1 MAEYAIY
8 LRDST
13 LRRVAVIEDYADM
26 AVLLSFNA
34 AGGFDF
40 KVPAASLA
48 ALLTPGAGVVIERDG
63 VPLLS
68 GPIDATR
75 RTWAQDADHLILSG
89 PDDTIALA
97 DRVAL
102 PVPAAAPN
110 ATGNAYAAAA
120 YDVRTGAAETVMRG
134 YVDANAGPGA
144 RSERA
149 VPGLRLATDLG
160 RGGTITGR
168 ARFDALDELLRDLA
182 LAGGDLGFRV
192 VQATDAAALEF
203 QVYPTRDMTATAVF
217 AAEYGNLRA
226 YDYRRGVPPG
236 TYVYVLGGGDLTAR
250 AIIEGGDAAAIV
262 AWRRREQAVDA
273 RNTAD
278 VGELTTQLGKEL
290 LDHRADTALSVTP
303 IDAPGL
309 AFGADYGLGDRVTVV
324 VDGVPIREVVRE
336 VTITLDTQ
344 GGETIVPSILSP
356 GSTAPTVDAL
366 YARLAELGER
376 LGRLERTK

>member
-1 MAEYAIY
+1 VADYTIF
-8 LRDST
+8 LRDSS
-13 LRRVAVIEDYADM
+13 LRRVAVIEDYAEL
-26 AVLLSFNA
+26 AILLRFNQS
-34 AGGFDF
+34 GGFDF
-40 KVPAASLA
+40 TAPAASLA
-48 ALLTPGAGVVIERDG
+48 GLLTPGAGVIIERDG
-63 VPLLS
+63 VPLVS
-68 GPIDATR
+68 GPLDATR

-89 PDDTIALA
+89 PDDGIALA

-102 PVPAAAPN
+102 PVPLAAPN
-110 ATGNAYAAAA
+110 SAGTAYAAAA

-144 RSERA
+144 RPERA
-149 VPGLRLATDLG
+149 VPGLRLAAGLG

-203 QVYPTRDMTATAVF
+203 QVYPTRDLTSSAVF
-217 AAEYGNLRA
+217 SAEYGNLRA

-236 TYVYVLGGGDLTAR
+236 TYLYVLGGGELTAR
-250 AIIEGGDAAAIV
+250 AVIEGGDVGAIA

-278 VGELTTQLGKEL
+278 VGELTAQRDKEL
-290 LDHRADTALSVTP
+290 LDRRADVGLSVTP

-309 AFGADYGLGDRVTVV
+309 TFGVDYGLGDRVTVV
-324 VDGVPIREVVRE
+324 VDGLPIREVVRE
-336 VTITLDTQ
+336 VTLTLDTQ
-344 GGETIVPSILSP
+344 GGETITPSVLSP
-356 GSTAPTVDAL
+356 GAGAPTVDAL
-366 YARLAELGER
+366 YATIAQLGAR